1 VGHFRTNC
9 QVRVLVLGHEHESSK
24 PRPESVAAILGDLGC
39 RVSAARLDLGDIDL
53 DELAARPPAILVI
66 DAGDDL
72 PMARGCLKKLSD
84 FEFLSEVPTL
94 LVVTVPRLSGLDF
107 ALGFDDFVL
116 SPVVPAELHARLR
129 QLDWRSAA
137 FGSEEII
144 KAGDLVI
151 DAAGYEVYL
160 HGRRLSFT
168 HQEFELLKFLARN
181 RGRAY
186 TREQLLRRAWGYA
199 YAGTTRTVDIHVR
212 RLRAKLG
219 ATSGGLIETVRNV
232 GYKMRAARGTGEE

>member
-1 VGHFRTNC
+1 VGHFRTNW
-9 QVRVLVLGHEHESSK
+9 QVRVLLLSHERESSK
-24 PRPESVAAILGDLGC
+24 TEPESVASILRDLGC
-39 RVSAARLDLGDIDL
+39 RVSAARLDLGDVDL
-53 DELAARPPAILVI
+53 DELASRPPTILLI

-72 PMARGCLKKLSD
+72 PMARGCLKKISD
-84 FEFLSEVPTL
+84 FEVLSEVPTL

-107 ALGFDDFVL
+107 SLGFDDFVL
-116 SPVVPAELHARLR
+116 SPVVPAELYARLR

-144 KAGDLVI
+144 KVGELVI
-151 DAAGYEVYL
+151 DVAGYEVYL

-168 HQEFELLKFLARN
+168 HQEFELLKFLASN
-181 RGRAY
+181 RGRVY
-186 TREQLLRRAWGYA
+186 TREHLLQRVWGYA

-212 RLRAKLG
+212 RVRAKLG

-232 GYKMRAARGTGEE
+232 GYKLRAAAGDDEE